1 MENNEVKVYA
11 VRITQ
16 RNSLA
21 KVMRSKVTKLLK
33 KYRLVALSPDGQS
46 YEEKV
51 RFLATLLLHTEKEAR
66 SLADELE
73 ELGIE
78 TAEVGKVGYVDKKY
92 ADF

>member
-1 MENNEVKVYA
+1 MENNKVKVYA

-16 RNSLA
+16 RNSLDRVMTPKVA
-21 KVMRSKVTKLLK
+21 KLVK
-33 KYRLVALSPDGQS
+33 KCGVVVLSPDGQS